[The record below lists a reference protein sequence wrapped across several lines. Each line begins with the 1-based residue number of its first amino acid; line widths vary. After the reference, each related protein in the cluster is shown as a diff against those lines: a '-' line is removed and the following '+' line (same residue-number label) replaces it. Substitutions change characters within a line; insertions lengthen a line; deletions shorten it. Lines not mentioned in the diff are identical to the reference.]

1 MDALQKFVSKF
12 VYKSTTVS
20 SRAANSRSVHFMG
33 TLSGHPLCIIT
44 PRSI

>member
-12 VYKSTTVS
+12 VYKSRTVS
-20 SRAANSRSVHFMG
+20 SRTANSRSVHFTG
-33 TLSGHPLCIIT
+33 TLSGHPLCIIK